1 VGAVGEGLYPDTLTR
16 LRAAPGATLS
26 RSAGEGLSA
35 NIMTGLGV
43 WGRRVLIGLPF
54 LWLAVFFL
62 LPLAIVAAISFA
74 ESADAIPPFEPL
86 LSLTPAGLQSHITLA
101 DYRELAESCLRVYTS
116 SLGNA
121 ALATLLCLLLGYPV
135 AFAIS
140 RTPGVWRH
148 LLLFLV
154 MLPFWT
160 SFLIR
165 VYAWIALL
173 QPSGLINRL
182 LLATGLVETPLPLLY
197 NGFSVELGLVY
208 SYLPFMI
215 LPLYGS
221 LARLDE
227 SLVEAAADLGAPP
240 WRVFL
245 GITLPLTMPGIAAG
259 CLLVFIPAVG
269 EFVIPDL
276 LGGPGTLMIGKLLW
290 QEFFDNVDWPAA
302 SAIAV
307 ALVVLLTAP
316 LLVAQRLAERAEEA
330 A

>member
-1 VGAVGEGLYPDTLTR
+1 MTNGGPWLRR
-16 LRAAPGATLS
+16 L
-26 RSAGEGLSA
+26 
-35 NIMTGLGV
+35 
-43 WGRRVLIGLPF
+43 LIGVPF

-62 LPLAIVAAISFA
+62 LPLTIVAAISLA
-74 ESADAIPPFEPL
+74 ESADAIPPFRL
-86 LSLTPAGLQSHITLA
+86 LVAATPGGFAVAATFA
-101 DYRELAESCLRVYTS
+101 NYRELAEGCLWVYAGS
-116 SLGNA
+116 VGNA
-121 ALATLLCLLLGYPV
+121 ALATVLCLLLGYPV
-135 AFAIS
+135 AFAIA
-140 RTPGVWRH
+140 RAPGVRRH
-148 LLLFLV
+148 VFLFLV

-173 QPSGLINRL
+173 QPSGLVNRL
-182 LLATGLVETPLPLLY
+182 LLAAGLVEAPVPLLY
-197 NGFSVELGLVY
+197 NGFSVQLGLVY

-227 SLVEAAADLGAPP
+227 TLIEAAADLGAPP
-240 WRVFL
+240 WRIFAAV
-245 GITLPLTMPGIAAG
+245 ILPLTLPGIAAG

-276 LGGPGTLMIGKLLW
+276 LGGPATLMIGKLLW

-302 SAIAV
+302 SAVAM
-307 ALVVLLTAP
+307 ALVFLLTVP
-316 LLVAQRLAERAEEA
+316 LLAAQRFLAREA

>member
-1 VGAVGEGLYPDTLTR
+1 
-16 LRAAPGATLS
+16 
-26 RSAGEGLSA
+26 
-35 NIMTGLGV
+35 MTGIGAGL
-43 WGRRVLIGLPF
+43 RRFLIGLPF
-54 LWLAVFFL
+54 IWLMVFFL

-74 ESADAIPPFEPL
+74 ESADSIPPFKL
-86 LSLTPAGLQSHITLA
+86 IWTMANYRALCSGCLGAYTNSLAL
-101 DYRELAESCLRVYTS
+101 
-116 SLGNA
+116 A
-121 ALATLLCLLLGYPV
+121 ALATALCLLVGYAI
-135 AFAIS
+135 AFAIA
-140 RTPGVWRH
+140 RTPGVWRQ

-165 VYAWIALL
+165 VYAWIAIL

-182 LLATGLVETPLPLLY
+182 LLASGVIEAPLPLLY
-197 NGFSVELGLVY
+197 NGFSVTLGLVY

-221 LARLDE
+221 LSRLDE
-227 SLVEAAADLGAPP
+227 SLVEAAADLGARPR
-240 WRVFL
+240 RVFL
-245 GITLPLTMPGIAAG
+245 DVILPLSLPGIAAG

-276 LGGPGTLMIGKLLW
+276 LGGPGTLMVGKMLW

-302 SAIAV
+302 AAV
-307 ALVVLLTAP
+307 AMALVALLTVP
-316 LLVAQRLAERAEEA
+316 LLLAQRFLEREGA

>member
-1 VGAVGEGLYPDTLTR
+1 
-16 LRAAPGATLS
+16 
-26 RSAGEGLSA
+26 
-35 NIMTGLGV
+35 MTGIGAGL
-43 WGRRVLIGLPF
+43 RRFLIGLPF
-54 LWLAVFFL
+54 IWLMVFFL

-74 ESADAIPPFEPL
+74 ESADSIPPFKL
-86 LSLTPAGLQSHITLA
+86 IWTMANYRALCSGCLGAYTNSLAL
-101 DYRELAESCLRVYTS
+101 
-116 SLGNA
+116 A
-121 ALATLLCLLLGYPV
+121 ALATALCLLVGYAI
-135 AFAIS
+135 AFAIA
-140 RTPGVWRH
+140 RTPGVWRQ

-165 VYAWIALL
+165 VYAWIAIL

-182 LLATGLVETPLPLLY
+182 LLASGVIEAPLPLLY
-197 NGFSVELGLVY
+197 NGFSVTLGLVY

-221 LARLDE
+221 LSRLDE
-227 SLVEAAADLGAPP
+227 SLVEAAADLGARPR
-240 WRVFL
+240 RVFL
-245 GITLPLTMPGIAAG
+245 DVILPLSLPGIAAG

-276 LGGPGTLMIGKLLW
+276 LGGPGTLMVGKMLW

-302 SAIAV
+302 AAIAM
-307 ALVVLLTAP
+307 ALVVTLMLP
-316 LLVAQRLAERAEEA
+316 LLVAQRFLEREGA

>member
-1 VGAVGEGLYPDTLTR
+1 
-16 LRAAPGATLS
+16 
-26 RSAGEGLSA
+26 
-35 NIMTGLGV
+35 MTGLGI
-43 WGRRVLIGLPF
+43 WGKRALIGLPF
-54 LWLAVFFL
+54 LWLVVFFL
-62 LPLAIVAAISFA
+62 LPLGIVAGISFA
-74 ESADAIPPFEPL
+74 ESTDAIPPFKPL
-86 LSLTPAGLQSHITLA
+86 FSLTATGVANHATLA
-101 DYRELAESCLRVYTS
+101 NYRELAEGCLRVYAN

-121 ALATLLCLLLGYPV
+121 ALATLLCLVIGYPV
-135 AFAIS
+135 AFVIA
-140 RTPGVWRH
+140 RAPGVWRP

-165 VYAWIALL
+165 VYAWIEIL

-182 LLATGLVETPLPLLY
+182 LLATGLVEMPVPLLY

-221 LARLDE
+221 LAQLDG
-227 SLVEAAADLGAPP
+227 SLVEAASDLGARP

-245 GITLPLTMPGIAAG
+245 GVILPLTLPGIAAG
-259 CLLVFIPAVG
+259 TLLVFIPAVG

-276 LGGPGTLMIGKLLW
+276 LGGPDTLMIGKLLW

-302 SAIAV
+302 SAVAM
-307 ALVVLLTAP
+307 ALVVAVTLP
-316 LLVAQRLAERAEEA
+316 LLVVQRLLAREERA
-330 A
+330 